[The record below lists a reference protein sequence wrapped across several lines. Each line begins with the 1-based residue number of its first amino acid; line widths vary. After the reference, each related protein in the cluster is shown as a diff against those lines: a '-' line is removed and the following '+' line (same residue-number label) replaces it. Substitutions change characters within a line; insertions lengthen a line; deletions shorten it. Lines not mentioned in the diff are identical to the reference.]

1 MIRVLLADDQ
11 LLVRDGFRALIE
23 REPDMSVVAEAGD
36 GAQAVQLGRQH
47 HPDVVLMDI
56 RMPGMD
62 GLQATA
68 QLLAGDAP
76 TTRVLILTTFD
87 QDDYLYRALR
97 AGASGFLLKDVRHT
111 ELITAIRTVAAGDAL
126 LAPGITRRLIESFCR
141 RPPPPGA
148 GTPPAL
154 SALTPRELDI
164 LRLIAEGLSNTEI
177 GQRLFLSESTI
188 KTHVGRVLTKI
199 AARDRVQAVVFAYE
213 TGLIQPGAT
222 TAPTRGARP
231 AGTKHNYAADR

>member
-11 LLVRDGFRALIE
+11 SLVREGFRALIE
-23 REPDMSVVAEAGD
+23 RETDMSVVAEAGD
-36 GAQAVQLGRQH
+36 GAQAVQLVRQY
-47 HPDVVLMDI
+47 HPEVVLMDI

-68 QLLAGDAP
+68 ALLAADAP
-76 TTRVLILTTFD
+76 TTRVLMLTTFD
-87 QDDYLYRALR
+87 QDDYLYQALR

-111 ELITAIRTVAAGDAL
+111 ELISAIRTVAAGDAL
-126 LAPGITRRLIESFCR
+126 LAPAITRRLIENFCR
-141 RPPPPGA
+141 RPPPAAA

-164 LRLIAEGLSNTEI
+164 LRLIAEGLSNNEI

-213 TGLIQPGAT
+213 TGLTEPGSM
-222 TAPTRGARP
+222 PRSGEC
-231 AGTKHNYAADR
+231 